1 MTTLTP
7 AIPPPSGIQS
17 NFEDPPG
24 RCYLT
29 VIPCAAIVGV
39 MIIFV
44 FVRMYTKVYIL
55 KSIGWDDYTCMFA
68 AVSSVVY
75 LGFLMALYAL
85 GFGVHEWDITYHN
98 LESLLSK
105 EGKTL
110 SALWGPTMF
119 FTKLSLLLL
128 YHRIFAPDRVTKYLV
143 YFGILYCFVLYT
155 SFLLLTFLL
164 CQSTLEGSCEREMD
178 LFVLISRGFNVLA
191 DIYLLIIP
199 IAAVAKLHMPL
210 RQKVGV
216 SAVFFAGMLACLSG
230 ILALYYR
237 TQLLSTRDITWHST
251 PVFIFTVLEINT
263 GIIVSCMPTMPALI
277 HDTRSQ
283 ISASRNPRSR
293 RGRGHR
299 HRSGRSAT
307 RSCQQKEDG
316 GKKPAPPSQRHVR
329 FEAPQPVELDS
340 TPALRRM
347 EEARVRVLR
356 GPAVSFFSDDSSDAD
371 VGGDEEDLGWLS

>member
-17 NFEDPPG
+17 NFENPPG

-44 FVRMYTKVYIL
+44 FVRMYTKAYIL

-128 YHRIFAPDRVTKYLV
+128 YHRIFARDRVTKYLV
-143 YFGILYCFVLYT
+143 YFGILYCFVLYA

-210 RQKVGV
+210 RQKLGV

-251 PVFIFTVLEINT
+251 PVFIFT
-263 GIIVSCMPTMPALI
+263 
-277 HDTRSQ
+277 
-283 ISASRNPRSR
+283 
-293 RGRGHR
+293 
-299 HRSGRSAT
+299 
-307 RSCQQKEDG
+307 
-316 GKKPAPPSQRHVR
+316 
-329 FEAPQPVELDS
+329 
-340 TPALRRM
+340 
-347 EEARVRVLR
+347 
-356 GPAVSFFSDDSSDAD
+356 
-371 VGGDEEDLGWLS
+371 